1 MEKARK
7 ENFGIHAQKLPQ
19 YADEQSL
26 HEKKYW
32 KKQRN
37 YFANPKHASHLQMK
51 QDRQFWAK
59 NDELLLNDLTLEP
72 YSKKDAFKASY
83 HPLPK
88 PKDFADKA
96 LTKNYVNA
104 DKKLPNKKGKTS
116 FRFTEVTSLYSS
128 VKDRLFDNL
137 PTAVASK
144 FDYEPLYS
152 SFNKDKIFRPPI
164 TSKQAA
170 NDKLK
175 INERES
181 SVPAPES
188 STQLQDTKETKSPEA
203 SSRRGA
209 STQLADARNGKA
221 QITIYDLMQMKQNN
235 VKLDIKGLPEMSKTL
250 FKRVSSHT
258 SVGGR

>member
-26 HEKKYW
+26 QEKKYW

-116 FRFTEVTSLYSS
+116 LRFTEQT
-128 VKDRLFDNL
+128 L
-137 PTAVASK
+137 PTYKPTYSLSSQCSLPLASS
-144 FDYEPLYS
+144 E
-152 SFNKDKIFRPPI
+152 
-164 TSKQAA
+164 AA
-170 NDKLK
+170 
-175 INERES
+175 
-181 SVPAPES
+181 PAPNLQQS
-188 STQLQDTKETKSPEA
+188 SSAACSCCSSA
-203 SSRRGA
+203 SSSGSA
-209 STQLADARNGKA
+209 GLA
-221 QITIYDLMQMKQNN
+221 
-235 VKLDIKGLPEMSKTL
+235 
-250 FKRVSSHT
+250 
-258 SVGGR
+258 GGRFLETTG